1 MLFRILLLVVLCSPI
16 NTGCVVSFVEGMAP
30 SKNFSSDSLNDVQWV
45 LLKTHYDDYISKA
58 IPLNAEYKIPKIIHH
73 IWLGSPMPELYKE
86 FRRTWI
92 DKHPGWKF
100 MFWDE
105 ERIAKFGLI
114 NQVQYDAAHNFG
126 QKSDIARYEILY
138 RFGGLYV
145 DTDFVCLQSFDR
157 FHKALNFYSGIAYD
171 SNVVMFN
178 GLIASVPNHP
188 MLRDC
193 IDKLSLGSRHSN
205 KVHKIMEETGPYY
218 FTRCVLNRMRECEG
232 VVMFPSIYFYPF
244 FGGRTPNYTDY
255 LNDKRCFA
263 VHLYHS
269 SWFLD

>member
-1 MLFRILLLVVLCSPI
+1 MFVKMLLLAALCSSI
-16 NTGCVVSFVEGMAP
+16 NTWCVVSFVDGMAP
-30 SKNFSSDSLNDVQWV
+30 NKNFTSDSLGDLEWA
-45 LLKTHYDDYISKA
+45 LLKTHYDHYINQV
-58 IPLNAEYKIPKIIHH
+58 IPLHAEYKIPKIIHH

-100 MFWDE
+100 MFWDD

-114 NQVQYDAAHNFG
+114 NQAQYDAAHNFG

-157 FHKALNFYSGIAYD
+157 FHKSLNFYSGIAYD

-178 GLIASVPNHP
+178 GLIASAPNHP
-188 MLRDC
+188 ILQDC
-193 IDKLSLGSRHSN
+193 IYRLSLRSRN
-205 KVHKIMEETGPYY
+205 PNRVYRIMEETGPYY
-218 FTRCVLNRMRECEG
+218 FTRCVLNRMSECEG
-232 VVMFPSIYFYPF
+232 VVMFPCIYFYPF
-244 FGGRTPNYTDY
+244 FGGLTADYNEY
-255 LNDKRCFA
+255 LNDKNSFA

-269 SWFLD
+269 SWAK